1 MPDVIPEERI
11 RAAYRARACAAGIAC
26 GAQIFSV
33 GAGLLIPVCLNAAY
47 LAALPALIPCAI
59 TAFCARRHLASGKS
73 AGRQPIGKA
82 LLILLSLMLLFCCA
96 SLLCA
101 AVVFTQQTLLPQA
114 HLTTCLMLTLC
125 AAFLCALPTG
135 TGVSRLAFALRF
147 PLPCALLLFAVLSL
161 SPDSPTGFFPL
172 LGSGV
177 KPLMLGML
185 CGLSSCAPALILFL
199 PPEELTKSCAPPAAV
214 PNAGFFVGRVLA
226 GGLVGVLMLLA
237 LSLCEPYELLSEQS
251 VWGMRM
257 MILSSSRPREGII
270 PNAAGH
276 RAAVCAADWRG
287 EPALHG
293 GAEPENRI
301 PAPAPK
307 PAALCAG
314 SAGIAPSVR
323 RMGNGMGAV
332 CVAVPADSAG
342 HFLAAFRKDVKQPC
356 QGASVCSY
364 RCCFSA

>member
-114 HLTTCLMLTLC
+114 HLTTCLMLTLG

-135 TGVSRLAFALRF
+135 TGVSRVAFALRF
-147 PLPCALLLFAVLSL
+147 LLPGALILFSVLSL
-161 SPDSPTGFFPL
+161 SSDSPSGLFPL

-177 KPLMLGML
+177 KPLTLGML
-185 CGLSSCAPALILFL
+185 CGLSACSPVLMLLL
-199 PPEELTKSCAPPAAV
+199 PPEELTDEYAPPAAV
-214 PNAGFFVGRVLA
+214 PGAAFFIGRVLL

-237 LSLCEPYELLSEQS
+237 LSLCGTYELLSEQS
-251 VWGMRM
+251 VWGARM

-270 PNAAGH
+270 QTLLVIAQLFALLIG
-276 RAAVCAADWRG
+276 AVSLLCAA
-287 EPALHG
+287 AQSL
-293 GAEPENRI
+293 
-301 PAPAPK
+301 K
-307 PAALCAG
+307 AAFPRMRLSLPLCALALLA
-314 SAGIAPSVR
+314 SLLLS
-323 RMGNGMGAV
+323 
-332 CVAVPADSAG
+332 
-342 HFLAAFRKDVKQPC
+342 AAF
-356 QGASVCSY
+356 GTEWLLHASPFLLIPLGIFMLLSG
-364 RCCFSA
+364 RM

>member
-59 TAFCARRHLASGKS
+59 VAFCARRRLASGRP
-73 AGRQPIGKA
+73 AGHQPIGKV
-82 LLILLSLMLLFCCA
+82 LLILLSLILLFCCA

-125 AAFLCALPTG
+125 AAFFCALPTG

-147 PLPCALLLFAVLSL
+147 SLPCALLLFALLSL
-161 SPDSPTGFFPL
+161 SPDSLTGFFPL
-172 LGSGV
+172 LGSGGR
-177 KPLMLGML
+177 PLMLGML

-270 PNAAGH
+270 QTLLVIAQLFALLIG
-276 RAAVCAADWRG
+276 AVSLLCAAAQSLKTAFPRLCLSL
-287 EPALHG
+287 P
-293 GAEPENRI
+293 
-301 PAPAPK
+301 
-307 PAALCAG
+307 LCALVLLASLLL
-314 SAGIAPSVR
+314 SAEWGTEWGLYASPFLLIPLGIFLLLSG
-323 RMGNGMGAV
+323 RM
-332 CVAVPADSAG
+332 
-342 HFLAAFRKDVKQPC
+342 
-356 QGASVCSY
+356 
-364 RCCFSA
+364 

>member
-1 MPDVIPEERI
+1 MPDVMPEERI

-59 TAFCARRHLASGKS
+59 IAFCARRHLASGRP
-73 AGRQPIGKA
+73 AGRQPVGKA

-147 PLPCALLLFAVLSL
+147 PLSCALLLFALLSL

-172 LGSGV
+172 LGSGGR
-177 KPLMLGML
+177 PLMLGVL
-185 CGLSSCAPALILFL
+185 CGLSSCVPALILFL

-270 PNAAGH
+270 QTLLVIAQLFALLIGAVSLLCTAAQSLKTAFP
-276 RAAVCAADWRG
+276 RLR
-287 EPALHG
+287 LSL
-293 GAEPENRI
+293 
-301 PAPAPK
+301 
-307 PAALCAG
+307 ALCVLVLLASLLL
-314 SAGIAPSVR
+314 SAEWGTEWGLYASPFLLIPLTIFLLLSG
-323 RMGNGMGAV
+323 RM
-332 CVAVPADSAG
+332 
-342 HFLAAFRKDVKQPC
+342 
-356 QGASVCSY
+356 
-364 RCCFSA
+364 

>member
-1 MPDVIPEERI
+1 MPEERI

-47 LAALPALIPCAI
+47 LAALPALLPCAI
-59 TAFCARRHLASGKS
+59 IAFCARRRLASGRP
-73 AGRQPIGKA
+73 AGRQPIGKV
-82 LLILLSLMLLFCCA
+82 LLILLSLILLFCCA

-147 PLPCALLLFAVLSL
+147 PLPCALLLFALLSL

-172 LGSGV
+172 LGSGGR
-177 KPLMLGML
+177 PLMLGML

-270 PNAAGH
+270 QTLLVIAQLFALLIGAVSLLCTAAQSLTTAFP
-276 RAAVCAADWRG
+276 RLRLSL
-287 EPALHG
+287 P
-293 GAEPENRI
+293 
-301 PAPAPK
+301 
-307 PAALCAG
+307 LCALVLLTSLLL
-314 SAGIAPSVR
+314 SAEWGTEWGLYASPFLLIPLGIFLLFSG
-323 RMGNGMGAV
+323 RM
-332 CVAVPADSAG
+332 
-342 HFLAAFRKDVKQPC
+342 
-356 QGASVCSY
+356 
-364 RCCFSA
+364 

>member
-1 MPDVIPEERI
+1 MPDVISEERI

-59 TAFCARRHLASGKS
+59 AAFCARRRLASGRP

-147 PLPCALLLFAVLSL
+147 PLSCALLLFALLSL

-172 LGSGV
+172 LGSGGR
-177 KPLMLGML
+177 PLMLGML

-237 LSLCEPYELLSEQS
+237 LSLCEPYELLSDQS

-270 PNAAGH
+270 QTLLVIAQLFALLIGAVSLLCTAAQSLKTAFP
-276 RAAVCAADWRG
+276 RLRLSL
-287 EPALHG
+287 P
-293 GAEPENRI
+293 
-301 PAPAPK
+301 
-307 PAALCAG
+307 LCALVLLASLLL
-314 SAGIAPSVR
+314 SAEWGTEWGLYASPFLLIPLGIFLLLSG
-323 RMGNGMGAV
+323 RM
-332 CVAVPADSAG
+332 
-342 HFLAAFRKDVKQPC
+342 
-356 QGASVCSY
+356 
-364 RCCFSA
+364 

>member
-59 TAFCARRHLASGKS
+59 VAFCARRRLASGRP

-147 PLPCALLLFAVLSL
+147 PLPCA
-161 SPDSPTGFFPL
+161 
-172 LGSGV
+172 
-177 KPLMLGML
+177 
-185 CGLSSCAPALILFL
+185 PALILFL

-237 LSLCEPYELLSEQS
+237 LSLCEPYELLSEQHI
-251 VWGMRM
+251 WGMRM

-270 PNAAGH
+270 QTLLVIAQLFALLIG
-276 RAAVCAADWRG
+276 AVSLLCAAAQSLKTAFPRLRLSL
-287 EPALHG
+287 P
-293 GAEPENRI
+293 
-301 PAPAPK
+301 
-307 PAALCAG
+307 LCALVLLASLLL
-314 SAGIAPSVR
+314 SAEWGTEWGLYASPFLLIPLGVFMLLSG
-323 RMGNGMGAV
+323 RM
-332 CVAVPADSAG
+332 
-342 HFLAAFRKDVKQPC
+342 
-356 QGASVCSY
+356 
-364 RCCFSA
+364 

>member
-1 MPDVIPEERI
+1 M
-11 RAAYRARACAAGIAC
+11 
-26 GAQIFSV
+26 
-33 GAGLLIPVCLNAAY
+33 
-47 LAALPALIPCAI
+47 
-59 TAFCARRHLASGKS
+59 
-73 AGRQPIGKA
+73 
-82 LLILLSLMLLFCCA
+82 LLILLSLILLFCCA

-114 HLTTCLMLTLC
+114 HLTTCLMLTLG

-147 PLPCALLLFAVLSL
+147 PLPCALLLFALLSL

-172 LGSGV
+172 LGSGGR
-177 KPLMLGML
+177 PLMLGML

-270 PNAAGH
+270 QMLLVIAQLFALLIG
-276 RAAVCAADWRG
+276 AVSLLCAAAQSLKTAFPRLRLSL
-287 EPALHG
+287 P
-293 GAEPENRI
+293 
-301 PAPAPK
+301 
-307 PAALCAG
+307 LCALVLLTALLL
-314 SAGIAPSVR
+314 SAEWGTEWGLYASPFLLIPLGIFLLFSG
-323 RMGNGMGAV
+323 RM
-332 CVAVPADSAG
+332 
-342 HFLAAFRKDVKQPC
+342 
-356 QGASVCSY
+356 
-364 RCCFSA
+364 

>member
-1 MPDVIPEERI
+1 MPEERI

-59 TAFCARRHLASGKS
+59 IAFCARRHLASGRP
-73 AGRQPIGKA
+73 AGRQPVGKA

-147 PLPCALLLFAVLSL
+147 PLSCALLLFALLSL

-172 LGSGV
+172 LGSGGR
-177 KPLMLGML
+177 PLMLGVL
-185 CGLSSCAPALILFL
+185 CGLSSCVPALILFL

-270 PNAAGH
+270 QTLLVIAQLFALLIGAVSLLCTAAQSLKTAFP
-276 RAAVCAADWRG
+276 RLR
-287 EPALHG
+287 LSL
-293 GAEPENRI
+293 
-301 PAPAPK
+301 
-307 PAALCAG
+307 ALCVLVLLASLLL
-314 SAGIAPSVR
+314 SAEWGTEWGLYASPFLLIPLTIFLLLSG
-323 RMGNGMGAV
+323 RM
-332 CVAVPADSAG
+332 
-342 HFLAAFRKDVKQPC
+342 
-356 QGASVCSY
+356 
-364 RCCFSA
+364 

>member
-47 LAALPALIPCAI
+47 LAALPVLIPCAI
-59 TAFCARRHLASGKS
+59 TAFCARRHLASGRP
-73 AGRQPIGKA
+73 AGHQPIGKA
-82 LLILLSLMLLFCCA
+82 LLILLNLMLLFCCA

-114 HLTTCLMLTLC
+114 HLTTCLMLTLG

-172 LGSGV
+172 LGSGGR
-177 KPLMLGML
+177 PLMLGML

-270 PNAAGH
+270 QMLLVIAQLFALLIG
-276 RAAVCAADWRG
+276 AVSLLCAAAQSLKTAFPRLRLSL
-287 EPALHG
+287 PLCVLVLLASLLLS
-293 GAEPENRI
+293 AEWGTEWGLYASPFLLI
-301 PAPAPK
+301 P
-307 PAALCAG
+307 LTIFLLLSG
-314 SAGIAPSVR
+314 
-323 RMGNGMGAV
+323 RM
-332 CVAVPADSAG
+332 
-342 HFLAAFRKDVKQPC
+342 
-356 QGASVCSY
+356 
-364 RCCFSA
+364 

>member
-1 MPDVIPEERI
+1 MPDVMPEERI

-59 TAFCARRHLASGKS
+59 VAFCAQRHLASGRS

-147 PLPCALLLFAVLSL
+147 PLPCALLLFALLSL

-172 LGSGV
+172 LGSGGR
-177 KPLMLGML
+177 PLMLGML

-214 PNAGFFVGRVLA
+214 PNAGFFVRRVLA

-237 LSLCEPYELLSEQS
+237 LSLCEPYELLSEQHI
-251 VWGMRM
+251 WGMRM
-257 MILSSSRPREGII
+257 IILSSSRPREGII
-270 PNAAGH
+270 QTLLVIAQLFALLIGAVSLLCTAAQSLKTAFPCL
-276 RAAVCAADWRG
+276 R
-287 EPALHG
+287 PSL
-293 GAEPENRI
+293 P
-301 PAPAPK
+301 
-307 PAALCAG
+307 LCALALLTALLL
-314 SAGIAPSVR
+314 SAEWGTEWGLYASPFLLIPLGVFTLLSG
-323 RMGNGMGAV
+323 RM
-332 CVAVPADSAG
+332 
-342 HFLAAFRKDVKQPC
+342 
-356 QGASVCSY
+356 
-364 RCCFSA
+364 

>member
-1 MPDVIPEERI
+1 MPEERI

-47 LAALPALIPCAI
+47 LAALSALIPCAI
-59 TAFCARRHLASGKS
+59 VAFCAQRHLASGRS

-147 PLPCALLLFAVLSL
+147 PLPCALLLFALLSL

-199 PPEELTKSCAPPAAV
+199 PPEELTKSCAPPSAV

-270 PNAAGH
+270 QTLLVIAQLFALLIG
-276 RAAVCAADWRG
+276 AVSLLCAAAQSLKTAFPCLR
-287 EPALHG
+287 PSLPLCALVLL
-293 GAEPENRI
+293 
-301 PAPAPK
+301 
-307 PAALCAG
+307 AALLL
-314 SAGIAPSVR
+314 SAEWGTEWGLYASPFLLIPLGVFTLLSG
-323 RMGNGMGAV
+323 RM
-332 CVAVPADSAG
+332 
-342 HFLAAFRKDVKQPC
+342 
-356 QGASVCSY
+356 
-364 RCCFSA
+364 

>member
-1 MPDVIPEERI
+1 MPEERI
-11 RAAYRARACAAGIAC
+11 RAAYRARACTAGIAC

-59 TAFCARRHLASGKS
+59 VAFCAQRHLASGRP

-114 HLTTCLMLTLC
+114 HLTTCLMLTLG

-135 TGVSRLAFALRF
+135 TGVSRVAFALRF
-147 PLPCALLLFAVLSL
+147 LLPGALILFSALSL
-161 SPDSPTGFFPL
+161 SSDSPSGLFPL

-177 KPLMLGML
+177 KPLTLGML

-199 PPEELTKSCAPPAAV
+199 PPEELTKSYAPPAAV
-214 PNAGFFVGRVLA
+214 PDAAFFIGRVLL

-237 LSLCEPYELLSEQS
+237 LSLCGTYELLSEQS
-251 VWGMRM
+251 VWGARM

-270 PNAAGH
+270 QTLLVIAQLFALLIG
-276 RAAVCAADWRG
+276 AVSLLCAA
-287 EPALHG
+287 AQSL
-293 GAEPENRI
+293 
-301 PAPAPK
+301 K
-307 PAALCAG
+307 AAFPRMRLSLPLCALALLA
-314 SAGIAPSVR
+314 SLLLS
-323 RMGNGMGAV
+323 
-332 CVAVPADSAG
+332 
-342 HFLAAFRKDVKQPC
+342 AAF
-356 QGASVCSY
+356 GTEWLLHASPFLLIPLGIFMLLSG
-364 RCCFSA
+364 RM

>member
-1 MPDVIPEERI
+1 MPDAMPEERI
-11 RAAYRARACAAGIAC
+11 RAAYRARACAAGVAC

-59 TAFCARRHLASGKS
+59 VTFCAQRHLASGRS

-125 AAFLCALPTG
+125 AAFFCALPTG

-147 PLPCALLLFAVLSL
+147 PLPCALLLFALLSL

-177 KPLMLGML
+177 KPLMIGML
-185 CGLSSCAPALILFL
+185 CGLSSCVPALILFL

-214 PNAGFFVGRVLA
+214 PNAGFFVVRVLA

-237 LSLCEPYELLSEQS
+237 LSLCEPYELLSEQHI
-251 VWGMRM
+251 WGMRM
-257 MILSSSRPREGII
+257 IILSSSRPREGII
-270 PNAAGH
+270 QTLLVIAQLFALLIGAVSLLCTAAQSLKTAFPCL
-276 RAAVCAADWRG
+276 R
-287 EPALHG
+287 PSL
-293 GAEPENRI
+293 P
-301 PAPAPK
+301 
-307 PAALCAG
+307 LCALVLLTALLL
-314 SAGIAPSVR
+314 SAEWGTEWGLYASPFLLIPLGVFTLLSG
-323 RMGNGMGAV
+323 RM
-332 CVAVPADSAG
+332 
-342 HFLAAFRKDVKQPC
+342 
-356 QGASVCSY
+356 
-364 RCCFSA
+364 

>member
-1 MPDVIPEERI
+1 MPDVMPEERI

-59 TAFCARRHLASGKS
+59 VAFCAQRHLASGRP

-114 HLTTCLMLTLC
+114 HLTTCLMLTLG

-147 PLPCALLLFAVLSL
+147 PLPCALLLFAALSL

-237 LSLCEPYELLSEQS
+237 LSLCEPYELLSEQR

-257 MILSSSRPREGII
+257 MVLSSSRPREGIVQTLLVI
-270 PNAAGH
+270 AQLFALLIGAVSLLCTAAQSLKTAFP
-276 RAAVCAADWRG
+276 RLRPSLPLCTL
-287 EPALHG
+287 ALL
-293 GAEPENRI
+293 
-301 PAPAPK
+301 
-307 PAALCAG
+307 AALLL
-314 SAGIAPSVR
+314 SAEWGTEWGLYASPFLLIPLGVFMLLSG
-323 RMGNGMGAV
+323 RM
-332 CVAVPADSAG
+332 
-342 HFLAAFRKDVKQPC
+342 
-356 QGASVCSY
+356 
-364 RCCFSA
+364 

>member
-59 TAFCARRHLASGKS
+59 VAFCAQRHLASGRP
-73 AGRQPIGKA
+73 AGRHPIGKV

-125 AAFLCALPTG
+125 TAFLCALPTG
-135 TGVSRLAFALRF
+135 TGVSRLTFALRF
-147 PLPCALLLFAVLSL
+147 PLPCALLLFALLSL
-161 SPDSPTGFFPL
+161 SPDSLTGFFPL
-172 LGSGV
+172 LGSGGR
-177 KPLMLGML
+177 PLMLGML

-237 LSLCEPYELLSEQS
+237 LSLCEPYELLSEQHI
-251 VWGMRM
+251 WGMRM

-270 PNAAGH
+270 QTLLVIAQLFALLIG
-276 RAAVCAADWRG
+276 AVSLLCAAAQSLKTAF
-287 EPALHG
+287 PCLH
-293 GAEPENRI
+293 PSL
-301 PAPAPK
+301 P
-307 PAALCAG
+307 LCALVLLTALLL
-314 SAGIAPSVR
+314 SAEWGTEWGLYASPFLLIPLGVFMLLSG
-323 RMGNGMGAV
+323 RM
-332 CVAVPADSAG
+332 
-342 HFLAAFRKDVKQPC
+342 
-356 QGASVCSY
+356 
-364 RCCFSA
+364 